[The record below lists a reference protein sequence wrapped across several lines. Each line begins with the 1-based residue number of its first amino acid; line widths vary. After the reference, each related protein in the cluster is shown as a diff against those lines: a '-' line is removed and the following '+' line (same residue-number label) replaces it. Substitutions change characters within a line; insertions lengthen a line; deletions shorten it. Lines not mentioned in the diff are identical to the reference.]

1 VPVEFAALDRPT
13 NESVFMRDLVF
24 YGIRARYG
32 VGYGLWQTALM
43 GTG

>member
-1 VPVEFAALDRPT
+1 
-13 NESVFMRDLVF
+13 MRDLVF